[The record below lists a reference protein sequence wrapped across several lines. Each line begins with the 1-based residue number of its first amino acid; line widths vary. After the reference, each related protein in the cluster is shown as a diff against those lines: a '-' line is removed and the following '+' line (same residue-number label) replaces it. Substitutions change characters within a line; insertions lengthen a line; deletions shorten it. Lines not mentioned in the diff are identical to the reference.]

1 MLESKSIQSWDGRR
15 DLIIPGDADQ
25 TIAFAA
31 EHWIHTARRAIQER
45 NRFAVALSGGSTPKA
60 IYQTLAT
67 NYKNAIEWEKVFLFW
82 SDERAVLPTHP
93 DSNYQM
99 AMQSGLS
106 TLPILPAQIFR
117 MKAEADIEKNAKDY
131 EELLRRELGPHLFDL
146 VMLGIGEDGHT
157 ASLFPKTTA
166 LQEQIKLVVANHLP
180 EKNTWR
186 MTLTFPCIQESRK
199 AVIYAIGENKQAIA
213 SLVLRAAIVS
223 PFPSSAIG
231 TSEHKSLWIL
241 DKAAARLI

>member
-1 MLESKSIQSWDGRR
+1 
-15 DLIIPGDADQ
+15 
-25 TIAFAA
+25 
-31 EHWIHTARRAIQER
+31 
-45 NRFAVALSGGSTPKA
+45 
-60 IYQTLAT
+60 
-67 NYKNAIEWEKVFLFW
+67 
-82 SDERAVLPTHP
+82 
-93 DSNYQM
+93 
-99 AMQSGLS
+99 
-106 TLPILPAQIFR
+106 